1 MTDSFKRLFDLT
13 QSQELLAGGIISGT
27 SRDAINCCVCRITK
41 DSVHLEEFWKGDYSE
56 ESKVLLSRCLN
67 LKTGEISRLNFLIGR
82 DFAQAFLKRQNIQVD
97 VIGCHG
103 QTLYHH
109 SGLDPF
115 KHTLQV
121 GIGEFL
127 AEALGCFV
135 VCDFRYRDIILGG
148 EGAPLSPYGDYRI
161 FPKDKRPLLILNIGG
176 ISNYTYLGSSFDD
189 IQGFDCGPG
198 NILIDTSVRKFN
210 LSPSGIDDQ
219 GNLGRKGECKEELL
233 KFLLEIDD
241 YFSQPPPKS
250 AGFERFGDE
259 LLEAAIKAF
268 PNIQPLD
275 FLRTIYEYT
284 VQGIVSGF
292 SFAPKTDLLVLA
304 GGGVKNNFLVDLI
317 KSKLTGVEVVIP
329 DVLGIPAEARES
341 MIFAVLA
348 ADFIWQQT
356 TNVPKVTGAQKR
368 APLGRLIIP

>member
-1 MTDSFKRLFDLT
+1 MTDSFKKLFDLT
-13 QSQELLAGGIISGT
+13 KSAELLAGGIISGT

-41 DSVHLEEFWKGDYSE
+41 DSVKLEEFWKGDYSE

-82 DFAQAFLKRQNIQVD
+82 DFTQAFLKQNIQVD
-97 VIGCHG
+97 VIGFHG
-103 QTLYHH
+103 QTIYHH

-115 KHTLQV
+115 KHTLQIGV
-121 GIGEFL
+121 GEFL

-135 VCDFRYRDIILGG
+135 VCDFRYRDIVLGG
-148 EGAPLSPYGDYRI
+148 EGAPLSPYGDFRI
-161 FPKDKRPLLILNIGG
+161 FPKHKRPLLVLNLGG
-176 ISNYTYLGSSFDD
+176 IANYTYLGSSFDD
-189 IQGFDCGPG
+189 IEGFDCGPG

-219 GNLGRKGECKEELL
+219 GDLGRKGECNEALL

-241 YFSQPPPKS
+241 YFSRPPPKS
-250 AGFERFGDE
+250 TGFERFGDD

-268 PNIQPLD
+268 PDVQPLD

-292 SFAPKTDLLVLA
+292 SFTPKTNLLVLA
-304 GGGVKNNFLVDLI
+304 GGGARNNFLVDLI
-317 KSKLTGVEVVIP
+317 KAKLTGVEVVTP
-329 DVLGIPAEARES
+329 DVLGIPAEAREA

-348 ADFIWQQT
+348 ADFIWQQA

-368 APLGRLIIP
+368 ALLGRLIVP